1 MAIIELELKVPQK
14 LEAIKL
20 RQYQEYLKIQK
31 DNKDTEDNGNFL
43 NSKCIQIFCGLTL
56 KESYNLPVKMF
67 DGVLNQIGT
76 CFEEKTPLIKEF
88 SMTGSNDV
96 EVSFGMIPSL
106 DEMTFGEYVDL
117 ENFISDWDTMHK
129 AMAVLYRPIKYN
141 NNGKYLIEDY
151 DGSDRYWEVMKDA
164 PVNVSLGAMV
174 FFLSFREKI
183 MQIYDGLFTPSA
195 KAESNFNI
203 GEGFG
208 KKWGWYQSIYA
219 LAGKDVSRISEVTK
233 ISLHQCLIWL
243 EFEKEKND
251 LEQKMIK
258 NAYNKNR

>member
-31 DNKDTEDNGNFL
+31 ENESNEDAANFL

-67 DGVLNQIGT
+67 DGVLQQIGK
-76 CFEEKTPLIKEF
+76 CFEEPTPLIKEF
-88 SMTGSNDV
+88 SMTGSNGV

-117 ENFISDWDTMHK
+117 ESFMSDWDSMHK

-151 DGSDRYWEVMKDA
+151 DGTDRYWEVMKDA
-164 PVNVSLGAMV
+164 PVNVALGAMV
-174 FFLSFREKI
+174 FFYRL
-183 MQIYDGLFTPSA
+183 
-195 KAESNFNI
+195 
-203 GEGFG
+203 G
-208 KKWGWYQSIYA
+208 KKLCKYTMDYLLLQQNQKEASTQEKALERNGDGINQFMLSLEKTYQELVKS
-219 LAGKDVSRISEVTK
+219 
-233 ISLHQCLIWL
+233 
-243 EFEKEKND
+243 
-251 LEQKMIK
+251 QKFH
-258 NAYNKNR
+258 YTSV

>member
-1 MAIIELELKVPQK
+1 MAIIELELRVPQK

-31 DNKDTEDNGNFL
+31 ENEDVEDSGNFL

-67 DGVLNQIGT
+67 DGVLKQIGK
-76 CFEEKTPLIKEF
+76 CFEEPTPLIKEF
-88 SMTGSNDV
+88 SMTGSNGV
-96 EVSFGMIPSL
+96 EVSFGMIPAL

-117 ENFISDWDTMHK
+117 ESFISDWSNMHK
-129 AMAVLYRPIKYN
+129 AMAVLYRPITFNK
-141 NNGKYLIEDY
+141 NGKYLIEDY
-151 DGSDRYWEVMKDA
+151 DGSDKYWEVMKDA
-164 PVNVSLGAMV
+164 PVNVALGAMV

-183 MQIYDGLFTPSA
+183 IEIYDGLFTASA
-195 KAESNFNI
+195 NSSGFQV
-203 GEGFG
+203 GQGFG

-219 LAGKDVSRISEVTK
+219 LAGGKVSGVNEVTK
-233 ISLHQCLIWL
+233 IPLHQCLIWL
-243 EFEKEKND
+243 EFEKEKSE

>member
-67 DGVLNQIGT
+67 DGVLNQIGR

-117 ENFISDWDTMHK
+117 ENFISDWDSMHK

-174 FFLSFREKI
+174 FFYRL
-183 MQIYDGLFTPSA
+183 
-195 KAESNFNI
+195 
-203 GEGFG
+203 G
-208 KKWGWYQSIYA
+208 KKLCKYTMDSLLLQQKEQQNLVGQKALERNGDGINQFMLSLEKMYQELVKSQRFHYTN
-219 LAGKDVSRISEVTK
+219 V
-233 ISLHQCLIWL
+233 
-243 EFEKEKND
+243 
-251 LEQKMIK
+251 
-258 NAYNKNR
+258 

>member
-56 KESYNLPVKMF
+56 KESYNLPIKMF

-174 FFLSFREKI
+174 FFYRL
-183 MQIYDGLFTPSA
+183 
-195 KAESNFNI
+195 
-203 GEGFG
+203 G
-208 KKWGWYQSIYA
+208 KKLCKYTMDSLLLQQKQNQTLTSEKALERNGDGINQFMLSLEKTYQELVKSQRFHYTN
-219 LAGKDVSRISEVTK
+219 V
-233 ISLHQCLIWL
+233 
-243 EFEKEKND
+243 
-251 LEQKMIK
+251 
-258 NAYNKNR
+258 

>member
-76 CFEEKTPLIKEF
+76 CFEEKTPLIKKF

-117 ENFISDWDTMHK
+117 ENFISDWDSMHK

-174 FFLSFREKI
+174 FFYRL
-183 MQIYDGLFTPSA
+183 
-195 KAESNFNI
+195 
-203 GEGFG
+203 G
-208 KKWGWYQSIYA
+208 KKLCKYTMDSLLLQQKQNQTSTSEKALERNGDGINQFMLSLEKTYQELVKSQRFHYTN
-219 LAGKDVSRISEVTK
+219 V
-233 ISLHQCLIWL
+233 
-243 EFEKEKND
+243 
-251 LEQKMIK
+251 
-258 NAYNKNR
+258 

>member
-67 DGVLNQIGT
+67 DGVLNQIGS

-117 ENFISDWDTMHK
+117 ENFISDWDSMHK

-141 NNGKYLIEDY
+141 KNGKYLIEDY

-174 FFLSFREKI
+174 FFYRL
-183 MQIYDGLFTPSA
+183 
-195 KAESNFNI
+195 
-203 GEGFG
+203 G
-208 KKWGWYQSIYA
+208 KKLCKYTMDS
-219 LAGKDVSRISEVTK
+219 L
-233 ISLHQCLIWL
+233 LHQQSQKQDSTQEKAL
-243 EFEKEKND
+243 ERNGDGINQFMLSLEKTYQELVKSQRFHYTNV
-251 LEQKMIK
+251 
-258 NAYNKNR
+258 

>member
-67 DGVLNQIGT
+67 DGVLNQIGS

-117 ENFISDWDTMHK
+117 ENFISDWDSMHK

-141 NNGKYLIEDY
+141 KNGKYLIEDY

-174 FFLSFREKI
+174 FFYRL
-183 MQIYDGLFTPSA
+183 
-195 KAESNFNI
+195 
-203 GEGFG
+203 G
-208 KKWGWYQSIYA
+208 KKLCKYTMDSLLLQQKEQQNLVGQKALERNGDGINQFMLSLEKTYQELVKSQRFHYTN
-219 LAGKDVSRISEVTK
+219 V
-233 ISLHQCLIWL
+233 
-243 EFEKEKND
+243 
-251 LEQKMIK
+251 
-258 NAYNKNR
+258 

>member
-174 FFLSFREKI
+174 FFYRL
-183 MQIYDGLFTPSA
+183 
-195 KAESNFNI
+195 
-203 GEGFG
+203 G
-208 KKWGWYQSIYA
+208 KKLCKYTMDSLLLQQKQNQTSTSEKA
-219 LAGKDVSRISEVTK
+219 L
-233 ISLHQCLIWL
+233 
-243 EFEKEKND
+243 EKNGD
-251 LEQKMIK
+251 GINQFMLSLEKTYQELVKSQRFHYT
-258 NAYNKNR
+258 NV

>member
-31 DNKDTEDNGNFL
+31 DNKDTEDKGNFL

-67 DGVLNQIGT
+67 DGVLNQIGR

-117 ENFISDWDTMHK
+117 ENFISDWDSMHK

-174 FFLSFREKI
+174 FFYRL
-183 MQIYDGLFTPSA
+183 
-195 KAESNFNI
+195 
-203 GEGFG
+203 G
-208 KKWGWYQSIYA
+208 KKLCKYTMDSLLLQQSQ
-219 LAGKDVSRISEVTK
+219 KQDST
-233 ISLHQCLIWL
+233 Q
-243 EFEKEKND
+243 EKD
-251 LEQKMIK
+251 LERNGDGINQFMLSLEKTYQELVK
-258 NAYNKNR
+258 SQRFHYTNV

>member
-31 DNKDTEDNGNFL
+31 ENESNEDAANFL

-67 DGVLNQIGT
+67 DGVLSQIGK
-76 CFEEKTPLIKEF
+76 CFEEPTPLIKEF
-88 SMTGSNDV
+88 SMTGSNGV

-117 ENFISDWDTMHK
+117 ESFMSDWDSMHK

-151 DGSDRYWEVMKDA
+151 DGTDRYWEVMKDA
-164 PVNVSLGAMV
+164 PVNVALGAMV
-174 FFLSFREKI
+174 FFYRL
-183 MQIYDGLFTPSA
+183 
-195 KAESNFNI
+195 
-203 GEGFG
+203 G
-208 KKWGWYQSIYA
+208 KKLCKYTMDYLLLQQNQKEASTQEKALERNGDGINQFMLSLEKTYQELVKS
-219 LAGKDVSRISEVTK
+219 
-233 ISLHQCLIWL
+233 
-243 EFEKEKND
+243 
-251 LEQKMIK
+251 QKFH
-258 NAYNKNR
+258 YTSV

>member
-31 DNKDTEDNGNFL
+31 ENEDVEDAANFL

-56 KESYNLPVKMF
+56 KESYNLPVTMF
-67 DGVLNQIGT
+67 DGVLSQIGK
-76 CFEEKTPLIKEF
+76 CFEEPTPLIKEF
-88 SMTGSNDV
+88 SMTGSNGV

-117 ENFISDWDTMHK
+117 ESFMSDWDSMHK

-151 DGSDRYWEVMKDA
+151 DGTDRYWEVMKDA
-164 PVNVSLGAMV
+164 PVNVALGAMV
-174 FFLSFREKI
+174 FFYRL
-183 MQIYDGLFTPSA
+183 
-195 KAESNFNI
+195 
-203 GEGFG
+203 G
-208 KKWGWYQSIYA
+208 KKLCKYTMDYLLLQQKQNQTSTQEKALERNGDGINQFMLSLEKTYQELVKS
-219 LAGKDVSRISEVTK
+219 
-233 ISLHQCLIWL
+233 
-243 EFEKEKND
+243 
-251 LEQKMIK
+251 QKFH
-258 NAYNKNR
+258 YTSV

>member
-31 DNKDTEDNGNFL
+31 ENESNEDAANFL

-67 DGVLNQIGT
+67 DGVLQQIGK
-76 CFEEKTPLIKEF
+76 CFEEPTPLIKEF
-88 SMTGSNDV
+88 SMTGSNGV

-117 ENFISDWDTMHK
+117 ESFMSDWDSMHK

-151 DGSDRYWEVMKDA
+151 DGTDKYWEVMKDA
-164 PVNVSLGAMV
+164 PVNVALGAMV
-174 FFLSFREKI
+174 FFYRL
-183 MQIYDGLFTPSA
+183 
-195 KAESNFNI
+195 
-203 GEGFG
+203 G
-208 KKWGWYQSIYA
+208 KKLCKYTMDYLLLQQNQKEASTQEKALERNGDGINQFMLSLEKTYQELVKS
-219 LAGKDVSRISEVTK
+219 
-233 ISLHQCLIWL
+233 
-243 EFEKEKND
+243 
-251 LEQKMIK
+251 QKFH
-258 NAYNKNR
+258 YTSV

>member
-31 DNKDTEDNGNFL
+31 ENEDVEDAANFL

-56 KESYNLPVKMF
+56 KESYNLPVTMF
-67 DGVLNQIGT
+67 DGVLSQIGK
-76 CFEEKTPLIKEF
+76 CFEEPTPLIKEF
-88 SMTGSNDV
+88 SMTGSNGV

-117 ENFISDWDTMHK
+117 ESFMSDWDSMHK

-151 DGSDRYWEVMKDA
+151 DGTDRYWEVMKDA
-164 PVNVSLGAMV
+164 PVNVALGAMV
-174 FFLSFREKI
+174 FFYRL
-183 MQIYDGLFTPSA
+183 
-195 KAESNFNI
+195 
-203 GEGFG
+203 G
-208 KKWGWYQSIYA
+208 KKLCKYTMDYLLLQQKQNQTSTQEKALERNGDGINQFMLSLEKTYQELVKS
-219 LAGKDVSRISEVTK
+219 
-233 ISLHQCLIWL
+233 
-243 EFEKEKND
+243 
-251 LEQKMIK
+251 QKFHYTS
-258 NAYNKNR
+258 A